1 MTKEERRLLLFMER
15 ELRLIKNSLIK
26 YEAAFQ
32 ELFKDI
38 YLKEKVTQ
46 TPGKLKFINEK
57 RK

>member
-1 MTKEERRLLLFMER
+1 MER

-46 TPGKLKFINEK
+46 TLGKLEINEK

>member
-1 MTKEERRLLLFMER
+1 LC
-15 ELRLIKNSLIK
+15 LIKNSLIK

-38 YLKEKVTQ
+38 YLKEKVTH
-46 TPGKLKFINEK
+46 TPGRLKFINEK